1 MSQGT
6 KPALDIQMIN
16 HNNHHLVIEA
26 GEDWQDRENLQMV
39 DEKEME
45 EKEYYRNRLRQ
56 WRDLGFDTHDLEIM
70 LETDFEHFK
79 TMSME
84 MLRAQLHMMTKEE
97 TAPKAKGTVP
107 PSPRVPDRI
116 SRPTITE
123 YDDIRKQNEADKEDS
138 LLELRKEMMKRKQLE
153 ETGVRDLEEEREY
166 ERPSERRV
174 PRKEH
179 FRPREPEE
187 EEDDYPLI
195 SFHTPADKVAGKRP
209 SAKDRGPGPRDPV
222 DSEMDQLEE
231 EADLIRRKRRQLEE
245 DEERLRR
252 RKRLLL
258 GDDKARPAR
267 ELAAEEG
274 TDEEAALIFVDRDR
288 EGENGDEPPEE
299 APEEP
304 PPDDHVRL
312 TIAHKP
318 SEVEEEYE
326 EVVALRTLRPKAP
339 RSVMKGRPV
348 KGPIKRTPPTIKG
361 QRPVKAPIRKAPFP
375 VRRAPVPVRR
385 PLPVKRPK
393 PMVHKE
399 KKRRTNS
406 FVILAVLMVSI
417 LVLAS
422 TIYYF
427 NVIPNVKANARA
439 SNDHVSIGDD
449 VTFYGNGSKGS
460 VSIDT
465 YDWDFGDG
473 TAHGRTKIVH
483 HTFSK
488 AGTFNVTLKIK
499 SDSGPTDSVK
509 IVVHVAHLQVKPPS
523 KMIGDNGGY
532 AVHGWA
538 FIEGPDL
545 YTIHNPY
552 TQFGLPSEIKIQSVS
567 LKYNG
572 TMTSSIR
579 DIMVQED
586 GYNETHQTLHR
597 EVGQNLKFTAIAIP
611 NVGTYPVTIDGT
623 EVMKQQVYVDLKMNQ
638 TIKTVTTSSMNT
650 EPIKVSGFTL
660 PKMSSTDD
668 LRTYPDLATVDSQ
681 VNVEDLFVD
690 RTLDTGD
697 PSSLQGSIQKG
708 QSPNM
713 VVYSWKYNGTDNVY
727 KRPSIHL
734 NVTIDGNTMAKL
746 GLTALFVDIWVAK
759 DIPTYVKMHTYL
771 EGYNGTN
778 HYKADIVEEMTSFTA
793 GLSAIVGTC
802 GAPHYDPAHPLALFA
817 AFNITPP
824 EGDPA
829 GTSAKF
835 SSHEALLVGMNK
847 SSGFKAYLTGQ
858 GSPYAVSGNYSE
870 KSGPTWNLT
879 FGKKGSTEG
888 YNIIVTDIGGGDYN
902 VLAQQVS
909 IDAPQIARDDILSV
923 VSLSSAETIFSSD
936 GKTAS
941 EDFVGG
947 KIDFSRTSW
956 LLDANTPYPN
966 LDFTLT
972 SISATQVQYTYTLSK
987 SEPSSGG
994 QRYYTVALNAIDG
1007 QLMFAQTHTGSVPIP

>member
-1 MSQGT
+1 
-6 KPALDIQMIN
+6 
-16 HNNHHLVIEA
+16 
-26 GEDWQDRENLQMV
+26 MV
-39 DEKEME
+39 DEKELQ
-45 EKEYYRNRLRQ
+45 EKEYYRNRLKQ
-56 WRDLGFDTHDLEIM
+56 WRDLGFETRELEIM

-84 MLRAQLHMMTKEE
+84 MLKTQLHMMTAEP
-97 TAPKAKGTVP
+97 APKAKGTVP
-107 PSPRVPDRI
+107 PGPKDPDRI

-123 YDDIRKQNEADKEDS
+123 YDDIRKENEADKEDT
-138 LLELRKEMMKRKQLE
+138 LFEIRKEMMKRKRLE
-153 ETGVRDLEEEREY
+153 ETGVRDLEEDMEY
-166 ERPSERRV
+166 ERPAERRL
-174 PRKEH
+174 RHKEH

-187 EEDDYPLI
+187 EETAEEDYPLI
-195 SFHTPADKVAGKRP
+195 SFNAGSKGP
-209 SAKDRGPGPRDPV
+209 VKKIAPKDPIDT
-222 DSEMDQLEE
+222 EMDELEE
-231 EADLIRRKRRQLEE
+231 EAALIKRKRRQLEE
-245 DEERLRR
+245 DEARLRR
-252 RKRLLL
+252 RRRLLM
-258 GDDKARPAR
+258 GEADGQARGTAD
-267 ELAAEEG
+267 EGQEE
-274 TDEEAALIFVDRDR
+274 DEAALIFVDKGKN
-288 EGENGDEPPEE
+288 GEEEPEE
-299 APEEP
+299 EEPEERP
-304 PPDDHVRL
+304 SDDHVRI
-312 TIAHKP
+312 TVAHKQ
-318 SEVEEEYE
+318 SEEDYE
-326 EVVALRTLRPKAP
+326 EAEEAIPI
-339 RSVMKGRPV
+339 RPV
-348 KGPIKRTPPTIKG
+348 KLKRPPVKGARPVVKGGPVKAPLKRVPPPVKG
-361 QRPVKAPIRKAPFP
+361 QRPIRAPVK
-375 VRRAPVPVRR
+375 RAPVPVKRGPQTVKR

-393 PMVHKE
+393 PMAYKE

-406 FVILAVLMVSI
+406 FVILAVIMVSI

-422 TIYYF
+422 LIYYF
-427 NVIPNVKANARA
+427 NVIPNVKAVAKV
-439 SNDHVSIGDD
+439 SKDSVSIGDD

-460 VSIDT
+460 VSIDS

-473 TAHGRTKIVH
+473 TTHGKMKIVH
-483 HTFSK
+483 HTYSR
-488 AGTFNVTLKIK
+488 AGTFNVTLRVK
-499 SDSGPTDSVK
+499 SDSGPTDNTK
-509 IVVHVAHLQVKPPS
+509 IVMHVAHLQVKPPT

-532 AVHGWA
+532 GLRGWV

-572 TMTSSIR
+572 TMTSAVR
-579 DIMVQED
+579 DIMAQED
-586 GYNETHQTLHR
+586 GFNETHQTLHR
-597 EVGQNLKFTAIAIP
+597 EVAQNLKFTATAVP
-611 NVGTYPVTIDGT
+611 NVGTVPVVIDGT

-638 TIKTVTTSSMNT
+638 TIKTVTTSNMNT
-650 EPIKVSGFTL
+650 EPIKIGALTL

-681 VNVEDLFVD
+681 VNVEDLFVG

-708 QSPNM
+708 QSPNV
-713 VVYSWKYNGTDNVY
+713 VVYTWKYNGTDNVY

-793 GLSAIVGTC
+793 GLTAIVGTC
-802 GAPHYDPAHPLALFA
+802 GAPHYDPVHPLALFA

-824 EGDPA
+824 EGDPS
-829 GTSAKF
+829 GTSVKF
-835 SSHEALLVGMNK
+835 SPHEAMVVGMNK
-847 SSGFKAYLTGQ
+847 SSSFKAYMTGS

-888 YNIIVTDIGGGDYN
+888 YNIIVTDVGGGDYN
-902 VLAQQVS
+902 VMVQQVS
-909 IDAPQIARDDILSV
+909 IDEPQIARDDILSV
-923 VSLSSAETIFSSD
+923 VSMSSAEAIFLSD

-941 EDFVGG
+941 EDFSGG
-947 KIDFSRTSW
+947 KVDFTHVSW

-972 SISATQVQYTYTLSK
+972 SISATQIQYTYTLSK

-994 QRYYTVALNAIDG
+994 QRYYTVSLNADNG
-1007 QLMFAQTHTGSVPIP
+1007 QLMFAQTHVGSVPLP